1 MRRVEA
7 IPWSR
12 SNHRLYKAWAWKK
25 VGGLRK
31 NFRKCLSIVVVVVVV
46 LVLVFSLV
54 AFVLSVV
61 GRISLVAVFLRLQ
74 AC

>member
-12 SNHRLYKAWAWKK
+12 SNHRLCKAWAWKK

-31 NFRKCLSIVVVVVVV
+31 NSRTCLSIVAVAVV
-46 LVLVFSLV
+46 LFFSPV

-61 GRISLVAVFLRLQ
+61 VRNSLVVVFLGLQ